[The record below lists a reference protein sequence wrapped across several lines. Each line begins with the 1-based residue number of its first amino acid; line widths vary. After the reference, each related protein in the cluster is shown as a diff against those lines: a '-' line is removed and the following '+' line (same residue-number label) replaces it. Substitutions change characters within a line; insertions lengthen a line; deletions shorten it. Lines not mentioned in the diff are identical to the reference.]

1 MERSRKRNDN
11 GPLSEAQNI
20 NKVAGDKIIKMKSLT
35 SFKRTIFSIQ
45 IFTLLLF
52 SGLLQSCSK
61 TANLQERVP
70 SAELYHQAM
79 VALEDE
85 YYQEALKNFEI
96 LVDEHSGTRLATL
109 AHLKMGDLY
118 FLQSKWEESEAS
130 YRRFL
135 LLNPHTHLT
144 PYTLNRLIALN
155 YERNIYGVFIKSRDY
170 ERNMEPNRK
179 LIQEYQRFYLLFP
192 QSPYLEDVKVY
203 RKRAMADLAE
213 HELHVANYYFDKEAY
228 HSAIGRYLYLLKYY
242 PGFHR
247 TGHVAERLIEAYQ
260 LNQQPELAQE
270 MQKVLESLR
279 KRKLLAQLTTRE

>member
-1 MERSRKRNDN
+1 
-11 GPLSEAQNI
+11 
-20 NKVAGDKIIKMKSLT
+20 MKSLI
-35 SFKRTIFSIQ
+35 SFRWTIFSIK

-52 SGLLQSCSK
+52 SGLLQTCSK
-61 TANLQERVP
+61 TSNLQDRVP

-79 VALEDE
+79 VASEDE

-155 YERNIYGVFIKSRDY
+155 YERNIYGVFMKSRDY

-179 LIQEYQRFYLLFP
+179 LIQEFQLFYLLFP

-203 RKRAMADLAE
+203 RKRAMDDLAE

-228 HSAIGRYLYLLKYY
+228 PSAIGRYLYLLKHY

-270 MQKVLESLR
+270 MQKVLRSLR
-279 KRKLLAQLTTRE
+279 KRKLLAQLKTRE